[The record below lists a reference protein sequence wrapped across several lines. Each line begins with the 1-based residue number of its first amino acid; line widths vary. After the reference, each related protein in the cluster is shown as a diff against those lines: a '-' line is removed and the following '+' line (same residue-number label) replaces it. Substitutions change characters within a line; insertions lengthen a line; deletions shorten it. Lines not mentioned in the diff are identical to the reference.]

1 MRARPSHH
9 DRNVPPVDADM
20 RETPT
25 ALVDLAPDG
34 ILTVRIRDGAYQ
46 SLTDAEQNLGAAL
59 EERAGKRCPIL
70 VDIREAQ
77 PLDAEVRHY
86 YSGQVLVDGFSALAL
101 LVDASPLGKML
112 GNVYLR
118 VARPGIPTRLF
129 IQPAE
134 AREWLMAHVS

>member
-1 MRARPSHH
+1 
-9 DRNVPPVDADM
+9 M

-25 ALVDLAPDG
+25 ALVDLGPDG
-34 ILTVRIRDGAYQ
+34 VLTVRIRDGAHQ
-46 SLTDAEQNLGAAL
+46 SLADAKQNLGAAL
-59 EERAGKRCPIL
+59 DERAGRRCPIL

-77 PLDAEVRHY
+77 PLDADVRHY

-101 LVDASPLGKML
+101 LVDASPLGRMI

-129 IQPAE
+129 THPAQ
-134 AREWLMAHVS
+134 ARDWLADHLQ

>member
-1 MRARPSHH
+1 
-9 DRNVPPVDADM
+9 M

-25 ALVDLAPDG
+25 A
-34 ILTVRIRDGAYQ
+34 RIALSDRGVVCVWIRARAYQ
-46 SLTDAEQNLGAAL
+46 SIADARQNLAAAL
-59 EERAGKRCPIL
+59 AAGDGRRRPLL
-70 VDIREAQ
+70 VDISAAR

-101 LVDASPLGKML
+101 VVELSPLGAMM

-129 IQPAE
+129 TDDAL
-134 AREWLMAHVS
+134 ALSWLESHRA